1 MAASQPSFSGE
12 TPNSNVNLSLSSFR
26 RPNTIFVL
34 TVLAPTLLALVY
46 FGLIASD
53 VYVSE
58 SRFVV
63 RSQQQKTQVGLGAI
77 LQGTGLAA
85 SQDDS
90 YLVHDYVLSRDAL
103 RELDDKLKFRQ
114 AYSNPAIDMFNRFP
128 GLSWDKSFEALYKRY
143 QDVVTVDY
151 ETSSSISTLTVRAYT
166 AADAK
171 NINEALL
178 QMSERLVN
186 ELNTRSRE
194 DLVAIARA
202 EVQTAENRAKAA
214 SLAVSN
220 FRTNR
225 TVFDPT
231 AQSALQLQGV
241 ARIQE
246 QLLAAQGE
254 LAQMRRVAPNN
265 PQVGTLQARVDQLR
279 AAVDT
284 ETGKVTGTGHSTLAS
299 KAPEY
304 ERLVLEQSF
313 ADKQLASAMASL
325 EQARYEA
332 ALKQQYLER
341 IANPGL
347 PDYAVEPR
355 RLRSILMVFVFGL
368 ILFGVLSMIVAGVKE
383 HAD

>member
-1 MAASQPSFSGE
+1 M
-12 TPNSNVNLSLSSFR
+12 NLSFSSFR
-26 RPNTIFVL
+26 RLNAIFVL
-34 TVLAPTLLALVY
+34 TVLVPTLLAIVY

-77 LQGTGLAA
+77 LQGTGLGVA
-85 SQDDS
+85 QDDS

-114 AYSNPAIDMFNRFP
+114 VYSNPAIDPINRFP
-128 GLSWDKSFEALYKRY
+128 GLGWDKSNEALYKRY

-151 ETSSSISTLTVRAYT
+151 ESASSISTLTVRAYT
-166 AADAK
+166 AADAR

-194 DLVAIARA
+194 DLVAIART

-214 SLAVSN
+214 ALAVSD

-225 TVFDPT
+225 TVFDPS

-265 PQVGTLQARVDQLR
+265 PQVGMLQARVDQLR
-279 AAVDT
+279 ASVDA
-284 ETGKVTGTGHSTLAS
+284 ETGKVTGNGRGTLAS

-355 RLRSILMVFVFGL
+355 RVRSILMIFVFGM
-368 ILFGVLSMIVAGVKE
+368 ILFGVLSLIVAGVKE